1 MNILFL
7 VSDINIKRKTGDSV
21 HVRELALSLAKIGNE
36 VSLVAPY
43 TDNSS
48 EELKPLINHD
58 KIRIFF
64 IKPNPHFR
72 FFSTVS
78 FCMKVVKDQD
88 CNVIYERNFTP
99 KVGYTLNKLS
109 KIPFVVEINGLRDK
123 EMDLQEA
130 KRDFTL
136 IPKNL
141 RKRAWRHLFKNS
153 GKIVVVSHGLKKGLS
168 DEYGL
173 EKEKIKVIYN
183 GANTDLFKPMDIAQ
197 CKEELGFS
205 QELRYVGFTGNL
217 APWQGVEQLIE
228 IAPKVM
234 DMVPKAR
241 FIIVGDGI
249 LRSQLEKSS
258 EKLGI
263 RDKIIFTGFVPY
275 ENVPKYINSFEV
287 CVAPFSGI
295 ERNVKYS
302 FSAIKLYEYMAC
314 GKPIVTTNVVGI
326 KEEIRELG
334 LGKVVKA
341 GDLKDLTSRIIELMS
356 DSKLQSDIGKR
367 ARAWVS
373 KEHSW
378 EKVAERVA
386 GVCEDVLSA
395 K

>member
-1 MNILFL
+1 
-7 VSDINIKRKTGDSV
+7 
-21 HVRELALSLAKIGNE
+21 
-36 VSLVAPY
+36 
-43 TDNSS
+43 
-48 EELKPLINHD
+48 
-58 KIRIFF
+58 
-64 IKPNPHFR
+64 
-72 FFSTVS
+72 
-78 FCMKVVKDQD
+78 MKVAKDQG

-130 KRDFTL
+130 KRGFTL

-141 RKRAWRHLFKNS
+141 RKRAWRHLFKS
-153 GKIVVVSHGLKKGLS
+153 AGKIVVVSHGLKKALS

-173 EKEKIKVIYN
+173 EKKKIKVIYN

-205 QELRYVGFTGNL
+205 QELRYVG
-217 APWQGVEQLIE
+217 I
-228 IAPKVM
+228 
-234 DMVPKAR
+234 
-241 FIIVGDGI
+241 IIVGDGI

-258 EKLGI
+258 EELGI

-275 ENVPKYINSFEV
+275 ESVPKYINSFEV

-341 GDLKDLTSRIIELMS
+341 DDLKGLTYCIIELMS

-367 ARAWVS
+367 ARVWVT

-395 K
+395 T